1 MLNKLSELLGG
12 IPPQQL
18 KTYLMIAAA
27 IIFMMVMGD
36 GSGNKLAKSFK
47 GGKKETKAAR
57 TRAIAQM
64 KAGIYNEVS
73 LSTVAPLKGQKKR
86 SASNILY
93 ITDAQRGLAAM
104 GAPNSGKT
112 FSIIDPAT
120 RSGIDQGFPVILYD
134 FKYPDQTAKLAAYAK
149 DRGYEVH
156 IFAPGFEESGIC
168 NLLDF
173 MESETDALMAR
184 QIAATLNSNASKS
197 KNASRDE
204 FFGDAGDQLVQAVLQ
219 LAKSLPRPDLLTA
232 SVLLSLNKLPER
244 IIKAKELSDKDGY
257 PDWSLSI
264 WVYMAFNQ
272 LLQIK
277 DSEKT
282 LGGVLATASRIFSK
296 FMVPELM
303 SAFCG
308 ETTIPLSMHGK
319 KLLIF
324 GLDQNRRD
332 AISPILAATLH
343 MVVAKSLYDERTDPL
358 LLVLDELP
366 TIHLPH
372 LVKWMNESRYKGLC
386 TILGFQ
392 NIGQI
397 EEAYGRGILQAIM
410 SGCATKAI
418 FNPQD
423 KNSAEYFSGYLGEEE
438 IKVKQKSKGYGKG
451 GTSRNVSMNLN
462 KRALVEAAELNRFP
476 IGRMIYINPGY
487 MSRQD
492 AYVPLV
498 VKGSIPKSDQK
509 KVKISKR
516 RWPKLRAQYTRLAST
531 QRVEKEEI
539 EERFS
544 YLKKMFSLDDAER
557 PGQLPSPGDPYIKD
571 PALLRRIATEVF

>member
-1 MLNKLSELLGG
+1 MLNQLSELLGG
-12 IPPQQL
+12 VPPQQL
-18 KTYLMIAAA
+18 RTYLIIAAA
-27 IIFMMVMGD
+27 IALMILLGD
-36 GSGNKLAKSFK
+36 GGGNKLAKSFK
-47 GGKKETKAAR
+47 GGRQETKAAR
-57 TRAIAQM
+57 QRAIAQM
-64 KAGIYNEVS
+64 KAGVYNEVS
-73 LSTVAPLKGQKKR
+73 LSTVAPFKGQKKR
-86 SASNILY
+86 SSPNILY
-93 ITDAQRGLAAM
+93 ITDAQRGLAAI

-156 IFAPGFEESGIC
+156 IFAPGFQEGGTC

-184 QIAATLNSNASKS
+184 QIAATLNANASKS
-197 KNASRDE
+197 KNANRDE

-219 LAKSLPRPDLLTA
+219 LSKSLPRPDLLTA
-232 SVLLSLNKLPER
+232 SVLLSLHKLPER
-244 IIKAKELSDKDGY
+244 IIKAKELSDKGGY

-343 MVVAKSLYDERTDPL
+343 MVVAKSLYEERKDPL

-438 IKVKQKSKGYGKG
+438 IKTRQKSKGYGKG

-476 IGRMIYINPGY
+476 IGRMVYINPGY
-487 MSRQD
+487 ASGQD

-498 VKGSIPKSDQK
+498 VKGSIPKSDEK

-516 RWPKLRAQYTRLAST
+516 RWPKLRAQYVQLSSM
-531 QRVEKEEI
+531 QRIEKEEI

-557 PGQLPSPGDPYIKD
+557 PGALPSPGEPYIKD